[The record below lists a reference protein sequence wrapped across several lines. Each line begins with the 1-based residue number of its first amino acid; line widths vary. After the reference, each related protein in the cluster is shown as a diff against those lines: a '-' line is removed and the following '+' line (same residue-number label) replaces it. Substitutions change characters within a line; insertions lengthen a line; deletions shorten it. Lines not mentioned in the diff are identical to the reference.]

1 MTVRYRR
8 LAFRAAVLL
17 TAALVVGQG
26 ASWAAARDRDLY
38 LSAKKEYDALK
49 KSAVTGANSPR
60 WERLAKRFERIP
72 QEFPRSG
79 YADDALFHA
88 GKSYYQ
94 LYGFNRKESA
104 LDLAMKNWRALLSRY
119 PTAPLAQEARYR
131 LGLSFEEGKGDVT
144 EARKRYQ
151 ELVEKHPRGEWAVKA
166 RKRLEA
172 MKLADEERKKNEKA
186 ILTQIRHTSSQNY
199 TRITMDLSTEIRF
212 ETRVLKEEPSKGL
225 PPRIYVDLLG
235 TRLGVKGSQLIV
247 VEDRLLKQVRVGQFS
262 QDVVRVVLD
271 MSSLAG
277 HRAFVLPDPYRLVID
292 IQGQKDGEELAALEK
307 RRDSAPPPKALK
319 PVTPG
324 LRKIVLD
331 PGHGGKDPGAIGV
344 NGIPEKD
351 IVLAVAKKLAKRLK
365 ADLGIQVVL
374 TREDDTFIPLEDRT
388 AVANAEDADLFISL
402 HVNSSPNPEARGIET
417 YYLDNTTDEAS
428 IRLAA
433 RENGTSRK
441 SISDL
446 QFILSD
452 LTQNSKLEDSISLA
466 HRLQSSV
473 VSRMGQKRGVV
484 KDLGVKKALFYVLV
498 GARMPSVLVEMFFIT
513 HKIEGR
519 ALARRAYQDAL
530 VEALVEGIKKYQDST
545 QVVKNL

>member
-17 TAALVVGQG
+17 TAALVAGQG
-26 ASWAAARDRDLY
+26 ASWAAARDKDLY

-119 PTAPLAQEARYR
+119 PTAPLAQEARYW

-144 EARKRYQ
+144 EARRRYQ

-166 RKRLEA
+166 RKQLEA
-172 MKLADEERKKNEKA
+172 MKLADEERKKKEKA

-199 TRITMDLSTEIRF
+199 TRITMDLSTEVRF

-235 TRLGVKGSQLIV
+235 TRLGVKGLQPIV

-319 PVTPG
+319 PVAPG

-344 NGIPEKD
+344 NGIAEKD

-365 ADLGIQVVL
+365 AELDIQVVL

-452 LTQNSKLEDSISLA
+452 LTQNSKLEDSITLA

-498 GARMPSVLVEMFFIT
+498 GARMPSVLVELFFIT

-519 ALARRAYQDAL
+519 ALARRVYQDAL